1 MKRLIKYFKGK
12 SVKQRITIGII
23 LAAALMLVIFTIKA
37 NFFDV
42 PPETAEAQES
52 EPQFHIN
59 LVDIGILLATLVIY
73 SIHKIREKRKQGRL

>member
-1 MKRLIKYFKGK
+1 MKRIIKYFKGK
-12 SVKQRITIGII
+12 SVKQRIAIGII
-23 LAAALMLVIFTIKA
+23 LVAVLTLLIFTIKA

-42 PPETAEAQES
+42 PPETAETQES

-59 LVDIGILLATLVIY
+59 LVDVGILLTTLVVY